1 VQLDRLTVALRPR
14 NPWEAMDLGM
24 AMARAHWTRII
35 VPWLVCF
42 VPVVLLVSVILQ
54 SYSWVAPLVV
64 WWLKP
69 MFDRIPLFMLSRAA
83 FGEVPRTR
91 EVVKSLL
98 PVWRRHLLRDLTIG
112 RFNPARSFDMPVR
125 DLEGLRGKPRRE
137 RLKTLHRRTRSSA
150 VWLTVACIHF
160 EMAVSFSLAG
170 LVYLF
175 IPEGASSDGFLQAY
189 VADDASFWMQ
199 VLQNAAYYVA
209 MTLIEP
215 FYVAAGFAL
224 YLNRRTVLEGWDIE
238 IAFRHLAQ
246 RVQRQAGAAARS
258 LASLVAGV
266 LALVLAAHPGEVRAA
281 APEAAPAAVETVA
294 AEEGS
299 EGTAAGGR
307 FSAAEQRARIAEV
320 MTHKDLQTKR
330 TETNWK
336 YTGPKAERKESDSSD
351 WSWLKKLVQRLSS
364 VAGVVEVAL
373 WTLLALAIIWAISK
387 RRVWAKRWVRH
398 AARAT
403 PAGRETI
410 FGLDIEPES
419 LPADVEAEAW
429 RLWQAGEPR
438 AALSLLYRAT
448 LSHLVTQENLELGPQ
463 ATEEDCLRLCRK
475 RVAPEVG
482 AFMTRLTLAWQRIAY
497 AAQPIAHETARELC
511 ADWGRHFRGATS

>member
-1 VQLDRLTVALRPR
+1 MQLDRLTVALRPR

-24 AMARAHWTRII
+24 AMARAHWTRIV

-42 VPVVLLVSVILQ
+42 VPLVLLVSVILQ
-54 SYSWVAPLVV
+54 SYLWAAPLVV

-69 MFDRIPLFMLSRAA
+69 VFDRIPLFVLSRAA

-137 RLKTLHRRTRSSA
+137 RLKTLHKRTRSSA

-160 EMAVSFSLAG
+160 EMTVSFSLAG

-175 IPEGASSDGFLQAY
+175 IPEGATSDGFLQAY
-189 VADDASFWMQ
+189 VAEDASFWMQ
-199 VLQNAAYYVA
+199 VLQNAAYYLA

-215 FYVAAGFAL
+215 FYVAGGFAL

-258 LASLVAGV
+258 VAGLVAGV
-266 LALVLAAHPGEVRAA
+266 LALVLTAHPGEVRAA
-281 APEAAPAAVETVA
+281 APAAAPAVETVA
-294 AEEGS
+294 AEKGS
-299 EGTAAGGR
+299 EGTAAGVR

-320 MTHKDLQTKR
+320 MTHKDLQTRR

-336 YTGPKAERKESDSSD
+336 YTGPKAEQKESDSSD
-351 WSWLKKLVQRLSS
+351 WSWLKKLVKRLSS

-373 WTLLALAIIWAISK
+373 WALLALAIIWAISK

-403 PAGRETI
+403 PAGRETA
-410 FGLDIEPES
+410 FGLDIEPQS
-419 LPADVEAEAW
+419 LPADVEVEAW

-448 LSHLVTQENLELGPQ
+448 LSHLVTRENLELGPQ
-463 ATEEDCLRLCRK
+463 DTEEDCLRLCRK
-475 RVAPEVG
+475 RLAPEVG

-497 AAQPIAHETARELC
+497 AAQPIAHDTARELC
-511 ADWGRHFRGATS
+511 ADWARHFRDATS

>member
-1 VQLDRLTVALRPR
+1 
-14 NPWEAMDLGM
+14 MDLGL
-24 AMARAHWTRII
+24 AMARTHWKSILA
-35 VPWLVCF
+35 PWLICF
-42 VPVVLLVSVILQ
+42 VPVVLLASVALQ
-54 SYSWVAPLVV
+54 AYPWAASVV
-64 WWLKP
+64 IWWLKP
-69 MFDRIPLFMLSRAA
+69 MFDRIPLFVLSRAA
-83 FGEVPRTR
+83 FGQVPRTR
-91 EVVKSLL
+91 EVLVSLL
-98 PVWRRHLLRDLTIG
+98 PIWRRHLLRDLTIG
-112 RFNPARSFDMPVR
+112 RFNPSRAFDMPVR

-137 RLKTLHRRTRSSA
+137 RLKTLHKRTRGSA

-160 EMAVSFSLAG
+160 ELALTFALIG

-175 IPEGASSDGFLQAY
+175 IPEGGASEGFVQAFF
-189 VADDASFWMQ
+189 ADDTAFSMQ
-199 VLQNAAYYVA
+199 LLEDATYYVA

-246 RVQRQAGAAARS
+246 RVQRNAGAAAQPVAG
-258 LASLVAGV
+258 LLVACV
-266 LALVLAAHPGEVRAA
+266 LALALAASPGPAWA
-281 APEAAPAAVETVA
+281 KGPDPAPPLAEPIAPAEVVDETA
-294 AEEGS
+294 PDL
-299 EGTAAGGR
+299 R

-336 YTGPKAERKESDSSD
+336 YTGPKAEPKEPASQD
-351 WSWLKKLVQRLSS
+351 WSWLKKLVERLSS

-373 WTLLALAIIWAISK
+373 WALLALAIIWAIRK
-387 RRVWAKRWVRH
+387 RHLLMRRWVRPTGSPIV
-398 AARAT
+398 AR
-403 PAGRETI
+403 RETV

-429 RLWQAGEPR
+429 RLWQAGDPR

-448 LSHLVTQENLELGPQ
+448 LSHLVIRENLKLGAH

-475 RVAPEVG
+475 RLTPELG
-482 AFMTRLTLAWQRIAY
+482 SFMTRLTLAWQRIAY
-497 AAQPIAHETARELC
+497 AAQPIAHDTARELC
-511 ADWGRHFRGATS
+511 ADWGRHFRGAPT